1 VKGGVRS
8 WIAARRSD
16 PVPVLLTI
24 GGCVISLVSLIFGM
38 YSDVRGVASNVIADL
53 ILIGPALFLSNIIVK
68 RIQDGRVRERIA
80 PLLNVIAQLLY
91 RAVATTRQA
100 LEMLETGAQLDL
112 PVAVADQMT
121 LSSVESVLARALTE
135 LDAATHSQPL
145 PATLPTSQPLSF
157 PRFGMI
163 RRLVQQADQ
172 DYPMPWVT
180 AAANIAEDW
189 AERCGVAFLY
199 SRPDG
204 SCLRRRVVGL
214 TQVEEQSKGAAA
226 ATRLD
231 TESYLQAVRGCL
243 HSAHG
248 VARRLAEEAPKGLT
262 HVVGP
267 SLIDIGKTVPWVP

>member
-1 VKGGVRS
+1 VKSGVRS

-24 GGCVISLVSLIFGM
+24 GGCVISLVSLIVAL
-38 YSDVRGVASNVIADL
+38 YSDIRGIASNIIADL

-68 RIQDGRVRERIA
+68 RIHDGRVRERIA
-80 PLLNVIAQLLY
+80 PLLHIIAQLLY
-91 RAVATTRQA
+91 RAAATSRQA
-100 LEMLETGAQLDL
+100 LEMLDTETQLDL
-112 PVAVADQMT
+112 PVGGVEQMT
-121 LSSVESVLARALTE
+121 LSSVESALAQALAE
-135 LDAATHSQPL
+135 LDAATHGQPL

-172 DYPMPWVT
+172 SYPMPWVT

-189 AERCGVAFLY
+189 AERCGVGFLY

-204 SCLRRRVVGL
+204 TCLDRRIVGL

-248 VARRLAEEAPKGLT
+248 VARRLSEEAPKGLT
-262 HVVGP
+262 HVVAP
-267 SLIDIGKTVPWVP
+267 SLIEIGKTVP

>member
-1 VKGGVRS
+1 VKSGVRS

-24 GGCVISLVSLIFGM
+24 GGCVISLVSLIFGV

-68 RIQDGRVRERIA
+68 RIQDGRVRARIA
-80 PLLNVIAQLLY
+80 PLLHVIAQLLY

-100 LEMLETGAQLDL
+100 LEMLDNEAQLDL
-112 PVAVADQMT
+112 PVAVAEEMT
-121 LSSVESVLARALTE
+121 LSGVESALAQALTE

-172 DYPMPWVT
+172 NYPMPWVT

-189 AERCGVAFLY
+189 AERCGVAFLD

-204 SCLRRRVVGL
+204 SGLHRRVVGL

-243 HSAHG
+243 HSAHA
-248 VARRLAEEAPKGLT
+248 VARRLSEEAPKGLT
-262 HVVGP
+262 HVVAP
-267 SLIDIGKTVPWVP
+267 SLIEIGKTVP